1 MTYTSQ
7 KVITEQK
14 VLKGLLADRSMKA
27 IAEELGFSH
36 EHVTL
41 IVRRLRRRYRVDT
54 VHGLVL
60 SVIGEGIVL

>member
-14 VLKGLLADRSMKA
+14 VLKGLLADKTLGA
-27 IAEELGFSH
+27 IATELGFH
-36 EHVTL
+36 HGHVAL

-54 VHGLVL
+54 VHGLIVR
-60 SVIGEGIVL
+60 VIGEGIV